1 MEFNNNSENY
11 DNEQVFDD
19 FYSFSFQDSNL
30 VIDENNTNN
39 SINEDKDEII
49 NDDKKRKNKELKYTN
64 TSASINLNLTPSGN
78 STKK

>member
-19 FYSFSFQDSNL
+19 VYSFSFQDSNL

-49 NDDKKRKNKELKYTN
+49 NDDKKRKKWRIEIY
-64 TSASINLNLTPSGN
+64 
-78 STKK
+78 